1 MIKWGTISMV
11 LVVVL
16 VSSCS
21 STKNGENSDRE
32 DLTAKE
38 LLQGVWLDDET
49 DMPLMRISGD
59 TIYYADLQNAPVYF
73 KVLLDKLAGV
83 IGILIKFLSLF
94 GSNTHKSC
102 IHGWSCYFAI
112 TAIFCSRSRIE
123 HSAAH

>member
-38 LLQGVWLDDET
+38 SVSYTHLTL
-49 DMPLMRISGD
+49 P
-59 TIYYADLQNAPVYF
+59 TIA
-73 KVLLDKLAGV
+73 
-83 IGILIKFLSLF
+83 
-94 GSNTHKSC
+94 
-102 IHGWSCYFAI
+102 
-112 TAIFCSRSRIE
+112 
-123 HSAAH
+123 

>member
-38 LLQGVWLDDET
+38 LRKVSGWT
-49 DMPLMRISGD
+49 MR
-59 TIYYADLQNAPVYF
+59 
-73 KVLLDKLAGV
+73 
-83 IGILIKFLSLF
+83 
-94 GSNTHKSC
+94 
-102 IHGWSCYFAI
+102 
-112 TAIFCSRSRIE
+112 RICR
-123 HSAAH
+123 

>member
-59 TIYYADLQNAPVYF
+59 TIYYADPQNAPRPVPGFVPEMLRTPY
-73 KVLLDKLAGV
+73 DTQG
-83 IGILIKFLSLF
+83 
-94 GSNTHKSC
+94 T
-102 IHGWSCYFAI
+102 
-112 TAIFCSRSRIE
+112 
-123 HSAAH
+123 

>member
-38 LLQGVWLDDET
+38 LLQGVWVSIID
-49 DMPLMRISGD
+49 RI
-59 TIYYADLQNAPVYF
+59 TVNAY
-73 KVLLDKLAGV
+73 
-83 IGILIKFLSLF
+83 
-94 GSNTHKSC
+94 
-102 IHGWSCYFAI
+102 
-112 TAIFCSRSRIE
+112 
-123 HSAAH
+123 

>member
-49 DMPLMRISGD
+49 DMPLMLTHKMYLFTSRYFVIRF
-59 TIYYADLQNAPVYF
+59 IYAEIPLQ
-73 KVLLDKLAGV
+73 
-83 IGILIKFLSLF
+83 LIK
-94 GSNTHKSC
+94 
-102 IHGWSCYFAI
+102 
-112 TAIFCSRSRIE
+112 
-123 HSAAH
+123 